1 MHRSEKFEARTRF
14 FYININRDVKATDVN
29 KSLYVEILTFWKP
42 SELLAMRELYNM
54 KVKEVVS
61 KSERDDSIPV
71 SVPKSERD
79 DLATKSEPAPNYK
92 PPPVPSSKDR
102 VDYEKGRV
110 SSPKPR
116 RLSIGDSDTE
126 GLFSEY
132 ESDGGDLKSEII
144 RNSKRS
150 TFKKKLFGKNA
161 IKHRLEHDQRLPSFI
176 CQHAL
181 LCGGVGGSVCVIPR
195 GEPGSV
201 LMFTSAGPAWV
212 KADEEE

>member
-14 FYININRDVKATDVN
+14 FYILINRDVKAVDVN

-61 KSERDDSIPV
+61 KP
-71 SVPKSERD
+71 ERD
-79 DLATKSEPAPNYK
+79 DLATKSEPVPNYK

-201 LMFTSAGPAWV
+201 LMFTDCGPSWV
-212 KADEEE
+212 KMGDE